1 MMMMMMMMKIE
12 ILCFFI
18 EIIKCIIKIMGGLL
32 YLPMD
37 RPLLAV
43 KTIWEAKVLKC

>member
-1 MMMMMMMMKIE
+1 M
-12 ILCFFI
+12 CS
-18 EIIKCIIKIMGGLL
+18 IKIMGELF
-32 YLPMD
+32 YLPVD